1 MTFAVWLLISFLVF
15 LFQPKLSLFGYPLDI
30 TLVLVYAYGI
40 KSAAQ
45 QSAAVG
51 FTDVTPEIR
60 STAFGAFIGLMED
73 AMAGSLIG
81 PNFLS
86 KGLIG
91 FISSFVFRDIFFQ
104 WESVTGG
111 VVLFSLTLL
120 DGCVIIAM
128 RLLFS
133 NMVIGGSAAVEVIII
148 QAIMNIPLGLLIK
161 PGQRGSSP
169 GFLKRFGSIFGPKFG
184 Y

>member
-1 MTFAVWLLISFLVF
+1 MSIAVWLLIAFFVF
-15 LFQPKLSLFGYPLDI
+15 IFQPKLSLFDYPLDLTI
-30 TLVLVYAYGI
+30 VLVYAYGI
-40 KSAAQ
+40 RSAMQ

-51 FTDVTPEIR
+51 FTDVTPELR
-60 STAFGAFIGLMED
+60 STAFGAFIGAIED

-81 PNFLS
+81 PNFLG
-86 KGLIG
+86 KGLVG
-91 FISSFVFRDIFFQ
+91 FISSFIFREIFFQ

-111 VVLFSLTLL
+111 IVLFFLTLL

-133 NMVIGGSAAVEVIII
+133 NMVIGGSAAVELIII
-148 QAIMNIPLGLLIK
+148 QAIMNIPLGLFIG
-161 PGQRGSSP
+161 PGQRDSEA
-169 GFLKRFGSIFGPKFG
+169 GFMRRLGRRFGHKYG